1 MGDNPQAFLQA
12 IPASERDCV
21 VQAFGTEN
29 LLELI
34 GTGPPSSEDMATFM
48 GCLSEETA
56 RRMMLGMMMMELG
69 ISEQDITCMSAGL
82 GDVSFLDL
90 TGPGEQEGTGG
101 QSTQGQTFAFRIFR
115 EAFNCLSE
123 EQAAEMFGGM
133 EEGGGPGMA
142 QFKCLFE
149 SADDE
154 TIAKIFAM
162 GAGPREG
169 APLPPELLD
178 IITRCGP
185 IPGPSEGSGP
195 PELTPEQQSCV
206 IEAIGETGVQPAL
219 HRTEAARSGG
229 APEDR
234 GMWSGY
240 WAGLG
245 QVLEPD
251 RVRLRFSNRH
261 SASMTAHTRYAR
273 SRRGA
278 KWPSQNPRPGSPD
291 GLTPLA
297 GDWGTCP
304 QEPKTL

>member
-206 IEAIGETGVQPAL
+206 IEAIGETAFSQLFTGQRPPAL
-219 HRTEAARSGG
+219 EELQKIEACGVVIG
-229 APEDR
+229 
-234 GMWSGY
+234 
-240 WAGLG
+240 
-245 QVLEPD
+245 
-251 RVRLRFSNRH
+251 
-261 SASMTAHTRYAR
+261 
-273 SRRGA
+273 
-278 KWPSQNPRPGSPD
+278 PG
-291 GLTPLA
+291 
-297 GDWGTCP
+297 
-304 QEPKTL
+304 

>member
-1 MGDNPQAFLQA
+1 
-12 IPASERDCV
+12 
-21 VQAFGTEN
+21 
-29 LLELI
+29 
-34 GTGPPSSEDMATFM
+34 
-48 GCLSEETA
+48 
-56 RRMMLGMMMMELG
+56 
-69 ISEQDITCMSAGL
+69 
-82 GDVSFLDL
+82 
-90 TGPGEQEGTGG
+90 
-101 QSTQGQTFAFRIFR
+101 
-115 EAFNCLSE
+115 
-123 EQAAEMFGGM
+123 
-133 EEGGGPGMA
+133 
-142 QFKCLFE
+142 
-149 SADDE
+149 
-154 TIAKIFAM
+154 M

-304 QEPKTL
+304 QEPKTLWAGEWEQGWCLFEIVSKSSPVHLGSATRAQRSGRFLRLGTTRVALRARPHRMMRWRVLSRRSACAQ